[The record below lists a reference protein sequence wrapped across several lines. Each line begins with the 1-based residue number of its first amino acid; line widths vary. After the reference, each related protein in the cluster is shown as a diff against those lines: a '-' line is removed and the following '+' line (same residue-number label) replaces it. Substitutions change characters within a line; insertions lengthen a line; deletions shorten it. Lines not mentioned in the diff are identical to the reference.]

1 MNRTIGIVSTNYSCP
16 GLGSLV
22 EKRPP
27 ASVPFGGR
35 YRLMD
40 FALSNMVN
48 AGIRTVGLIT
58 PYYYRSILD
67 HVGSGKAWDLDRKE
81 GGLFILPGTVFGFKE
96 EHTRFLF
103 RDIIH
108 NDTFLER
115 GDGDYILFSSGDLVY
130 NIDYRPMIEQHELEG
145 KDVTL
150 LYKVM
155 PEGEAHKGYYL
166 DINDANKVTALT
178 ASGEGSNLFLESFL
192 INRSWLRK
200 LVRDFKPL
208 GHLDLM
214 TVIAQNLSVLDVGA
228 YAFDGYVGFTES
240 YADYMKTSQDLL
252 REDVYTALFHR
263 EQSIRTQ
270 AHDTPPALYAPGAKV
285 RGSIITAGSI
295 VEGTVEKSVV
305 SRSGRI
311 EAGAVV
317 KNCVLMDNC
326 VVRAGAQ
333 LENVICDKNVTIL
346 PDTCIRGTAERPVVI
361 RRAETI

>member
-96 EHTRFLF
+96 EGTRFLF

-108 NDTFLER
+108 NDTYLER

-130 NIDYRPMIEQHELEG
+130 NIDYRPMIERHELEG

-150 LYKVM
+150 LYKTLPAGESRKGLYLTLRDDREVIGISDS
-155 PEGEAHKGYYL
+155 PE
-166 DINDANKVTALT
+166 
-178 ASGEGSNLFLESFL
+178 SGHLFLESFL

-200 LVRDFKPL
+200 LVRDFRAL
-208 GHLDLM
+208 GQLDILR
-214 TVIAQNLSVLDVGA
+214 VIADNLASLSVGA
-228 YAFDGYVGFTES
+228 YAFQGYVGFTETCE
-240 YADYMKTSQDLL
+240 DYMRTSQDLL
-252 REDVYTALFHR
+252 REEVYAALFTSDR
-263 EQSIRTQ
+263 PVRTQ
-270 AHDTPPALYAPGAKV
+270 AHDTPPALYAPGADV

-295 VEGTVEKSVV
+295 IEGTVEKSVV
-305 SRSGRI
+305 SRGGRI
-311 EAGAVV
+311 EKGAVV

-346 PDTCIRGTAERPVVI
+346 SDTCIRGTAERPVVI